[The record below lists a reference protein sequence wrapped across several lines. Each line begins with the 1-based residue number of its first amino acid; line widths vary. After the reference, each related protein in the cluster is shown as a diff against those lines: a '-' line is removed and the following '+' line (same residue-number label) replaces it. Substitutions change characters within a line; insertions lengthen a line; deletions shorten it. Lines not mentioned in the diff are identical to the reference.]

1 MKINQKL
8 LADKVAR
15 LEQLKHD
22 KLEIDGQIKELQTD
36 IIDTLDRAEQK
47 SISVELDGR
56 TIKATKVQGV
66 KTTIDENS
74 LKRSLGEKLWMKVST
89 RMLDKKKL
97 EAFIATGEV
106 DPMVVAECSTESGNA
121 PYVKI
126 T

>member
-15 LEQLKHD
+15 LEELKRD
-22 KLEIDGQIKELQTD
+22 KSEIDGQIKELQTD

-56 TIKATKVQGV
+56 TIKATKVQSV
-66 KTTIDENS
+66 KTIIDESS

-106 DPMVVAECSTESGNA
+106 DPMIVAECSTESDNA

>member
-15 LEQLKHD
+15 LEELKRD
-22 KLEIDGQIKELQTD
+22 KAEIDGQIKELQTD

-56 TIKATKVQGV
+56 TIKATKVQSV
-66 KTTIDENS
+66 KTIIDENS

-97 EAFIATGEV
+97 EAYIATGEV
-106 DPMVVAECSTESGNA
+106 DPMVVAECSTESDNA

>member
-22 KLEIDGQIKELQTD
+22 KLEIDGQIRELQTD

>member
-1 MKINQKL
+1 MKINQKV
-8 LADKVAR
+8 LAEKVAR
-15 LEQLKHD
+15 LELLKQD
-22 KLEIDGQIKELQTD
+22 KAEIDAQIKDIQSD

-47 SISVELDGR
+47 SIAVDIDGR
-56 TIKATKVQGV
+56 TVKATKVQSV
-66 KTTIDENS
+66 KTLIDENS

-89 RMLDKKKL
+89 RVLDKKKL

-106 DPMVVAECSTESGNA
+106 DPMIVAECSTESGNA